1 MPRDDR
7 SPAYTRLA
15 SAFFLVLGLLVGA
28 AAAVGIVVG
37 FEPSRLP
44 AALLDLAAYKL
55 TFLAAFGLIAAGAVL
70 ARHAR
75 RADARTGG
83 PPPGRPTTTGV
94 HATPGTLPRIAPPA
108 DLPTGAPYDAPT
120 TAPIVVERR

>member
-1 MPRDDR
+1 MRV
-7 SPAYTRLA
+7 RLLGT
-15 SAFFLVLGLLVGA
+15 FFLTLGLLVGTV
-28 AAAVGIVVG
+28 AAVALIVG

-75 RADARTGG
+75 RGETS
-83 PPPGRPTTTGV
+83 V
-94 HATPGTLPRIAPPA
+94 YAPPA
-108 DLPTGAPYDAPT
+108 LDRAARPGAGAEIAT
-120 TAPIVVERR
+120 AATAPALGTAIPASGTRTGTPRPAVPAPAERR